1 MVMKFDI
8 IIVKMKDI
16 NELNLEVER
25 VRGDIN
31 LIKQSVDTIKD
42 NHLVHLEKKV
52 AGINRVLWTVGILIF
67 TQLVI
72 TIKTLLMT
80 Q

>member
-1 MVMKFDI
+1 
-8 IIVKMKDI
+8 MKDI

-52 AGINRVLWTVGILIF
+52 SGINRVLWTVGILIF

-72 TIKTLLMT
+72 TIKTLLI
-80 Q
+80 

>member
-1 MVMKFDI
+1 MR
-8 IIVKMKDI
+8 DI

-52 AGINRVLWTVGILIF
+52 NGIN
-67 TQLVI
+67 
-72 TIKTLLMT
+72 
-80 Q
+80 

>member
-1 MVMKFDI
+1 
-8 IIVKMKDI
+8 MKDI

-52 AGINRVLWTVGILIF
+52 TGINRVLWTVGILIF

-72 TIKTLLMT
+72 TLKGLIIS
-80 Q
+80 

>member
-1 MVMKFDI
+1 
-8 IIVKMKDI
+8 MKDI

-25 VRGDIN
+25 IRGDIK
-31 LIKQSVDTIKD
+31 LIQQSVDTIKD
-42 NHLVHLEKKV
+42 NHLVHLEKRV

>member
-1 MVMKFDI
+1 
-8 IIVKMKDI
+8 MKDI

-25 VRGDIN
+25 IRGDIK
-31 LIKQSVDTIKD
+31 LIQQSVDTIKD

-67 TQLVI
+67 TQLVL
-72 TIKTLLMT
+72 TIKTLLI
-80 Q
+80 

>member
-1 MVMKFDI
+1 
-8 IIVKMKDI
+8 MKDI

-52 AGINRVLWTVGILIF
+52 TGINRVLWTVGILIF
-67 TQLVI
+67 TQLVL
-72 TIKTLLMT
+72 TIKTLLI
-80 Q
+80 

>member
-1 MVMKFDI
+1 
-8 IIVKMKDI
+8 MKDI

-25 VRGDIN
+25 VRGDIK
-31 LIKQSVDTIKD
+31 LIQQSVDTIKD

-52 AGINRVLWTVGILIF
+52 SGINRVLWTVGILIF

>member
-1 MVMKFDI
+1 
-8 IIVKMKDI
+8 MKDI

>member
-1 MVMKFDI
+1 MKPFI
-8 IIVKMKDI
+8 SVIVNGSDL
-16 NELNLEVER
+16 NELNLEVEW

-52 AGINRVLWTVGILIF
+52 NGINRVLWTVGILIF

-72 TIKTLLMT
+72 TLKGLIIS
-80 Q
+80 

>member
-1 MVMKFDI
+1 
-8 IIVKMKDI
+8 MKDI

-25 VRGDIN
+25 IRGDIN

-52 AGINRVLWTVGILIF
+52 TGINRVLWTVGILIF

-72 TIKTLLMT
+72 TLKGLIIS
-80 Q
+80 

>member
-1 MVMKFDI
+1 
-8 IIVKMKDI
+8 MKDI

-72 TIKTLLMT
+72 TLKGLIIS
-80 Q
+80 

>member
-1 MVMKFDI
+1 MR
-8 IIVKMKDI
+8 DI

>member
-1 MVMKFDI
+1 
-8 IIVKMKDI
+8 MKDI

-52 AGINRVLWTVGILIF
+52 NGINRVLLTDGKLIF

-72 TIKTLLMT
+72 TLKGLIIS
-80 Q
+80 

>member
-1 MVMKFDI
+1 
-8 IIVKMKDI
+8 MKDI

-52 AGINRVLWTVGILIF
+52 AGINRVLWTVGLLIF

>member
-1 MVMKFDI
+1 
-8 IIVKMKDI
+8 MKDI

-52 AGINRVLWTVGILIF
+52 SGINRVLWTVGILIF
-67 TQLVI
+67 TQLVL
-72 TIKTLLMT
+72 TIKTLLI
-80 Q
+80 

>member
-1 MVMKFDI
+1 
-8 IIVKMKDI
+8 MKDI

-52 AGINRVLWTVGILIF
+52 TGINRVLWTVGILIF

>member
-1 MVMKFDI
+1 
-8 IIVKMKDI
+8 MKDI

-67 TQLVI
+67 SHIVI

>member
-1 MVMKFDI
+1 
-8 IIVKMKDI
+8 MKDI

-25 VRGDIN
+25 IRGDIN

-42 NHLVHLEKKV
+42 NHLVHLEKKIN
-52 AGINRVLWTVGILIF
+52 GINRVLWTVGILIF

-72 TIKTLLMT
+72 SLKGLIIS
-80 Q
+80 

>member
-1 MVMKFDI
+1 MR
-8 IIVKMKDI
+8 DI

-72 TIKTLLMT
+72 TLKGLIIS
-80 Q
+80 

>member
-1 MVMKFDI
+1 
-8 IIVKMKDI
+8 MKDI

-25 VRGDIN
+25 IRGDIN

>member
-1 MVMKFDI
+1 
-8 IIVKMKDI
+8 MKDI

-25 VRGDIN
+25 IRGDIK
-31 LIKQSVDTIKD
+31 LIQQSVDTIKD

-52 AGINRVLWTVGILIF
+52 TGINRVLWTVGILIF

>member
-1 MVMKFDI
+1 
-8 IIVKMKDI
+8 MKDI

-25 VRGDIN
+25 IRGDIK
-31 LIKQSVDTIKD
+31 LIQQSVDTIKD

-52 AGINRVLWTVGILIF
+52 SGINRVLWTVGILIF

-72 TIKTLLMT
+72 TIKTLLI
-80 Q
+80 